1 MLTDAVKAAT
11 YGIEIKS
18 GLVLGIL
25 IYKHGCV
32 RFGVSGN
39 PIPKLKKR
47 FGLAQA
53 LVYGY

>member
-25 IYKHGCV
+25 IYKHCCV
-32 RFGVSGN
+32 MFGVSGKSRSR
-39 PIPKLKKR
+39 IKETFQFLCE
-47 FGLAQA
+47 
-53 LVYGY
+53 GYRG